1 MKEYHVVWRIEVHA
15 EDEVDAAIE
24 AQNVMNEGAS
34 DGMNWSF
41 EVVNYADWQ
50 QNGDRANF
58 VHVHLDEHLT
68 TD

>member
-24 AQNVMNEGAS
+24 AQNIMKEGAS

-41 EVVNYADWQ
+41 EVMEFADYQ
-50 QNGDRANF
+50 KNGERAN
-58 VHVHLDEHLT
+58 VWPVHLDDYLT
-68 TD
+68 T